1 MSSGAING
9 AAINSLLINGEA
21 VGGQSG
27 DSQLKI
33 ASLEMSS
40 HGTALLVAR
49 MQAGEGLAAQLLG
62 VPEVRMTIS
71 PEGLELAT
79 GGTAIARYN
88 TALKPNGLEMATAGK
103 PLAVKVVAAAGSQ
116 PMEFGTHRVQQGVD
130 VELGI
135 DGLDM
140 GLPGLH
146 LALGGRQPEEVRVIA
161 AGAQPLELGQPQIKA
176 GTYQAFA
183 PEGVNALALGAVGV
197 SATAFPAGA
206 ADALQLGMPAAMAS
220 ATAQGRDACELG
232 LPRLVV
238 GIAIPGLDMASSS
251 PAGAGTEGMTLQA
264 AGAEPLEL
272 GELQTLG
279 QTARARQHFPLALGQ
294 PSIVGRWVC

>member
-9 AAINSLLINGEA
+9 AVINSLVLNGEA

-40 HGTALLVAR
+40 HGTALLVVR
-49 MQAGEGLAAQLLG
+49 MQAGEGLTAQLLG
-62 VPEVRMTIS
+62 VPEVRMTLS

-79 GGTAIARYN
+79 GGTVIARYN
-88 TALKPNGLEMATAGK
+88 TALKPNGLEMA
-103 PLAVKVVAAAGSQ
+103 AAGLPTVQSIVHAQ
-116 PMEFGTHRVQQGVD
+116 SSEAMELGAHQVRQGVD

-135 DGLDM
+135 DSLDM
-140 GLPGLH
+140 GLQGLH
-146 LALGGRQPEEVRVIA
+146 MALAGMQPMDVVVLA
-161 AGAQPLELGQPQIKA
+161 SGAKPMQLGQPEVRA
-176 GTYQAFA
+176 GSLQATA
-183 PEGVNALALGAVGV
+183 AEGINALALGAVRV
-197 SATAFPAGA
+197 SAVSYAAGA
-206 ADALQLGMPAAMAS
+206 AAVLELGGPAIQATLKARGTDAMALGMPAV
-220 ATAQGRDACELG
+220 
-232 LPRLVV
+232 VV

-251 PAGAGTEGMTLQA
+251 PAGAGTEGMTVQA

-279 QTARARQHFPLALGQ
+279 QTGRARQHFPLVLGQ

>member
-1 MSSGAING
+1 MNDVPINGVAIN
-9 AAINSLLINGEA
+9 AAA
-21 VGGQSG
+21 
-27 DSQLKI
+27 DSAADGNTQLKPLGLELGI
-33 ASLEMSS
+33 A
-40 HGTALLVAR
+40 GTALLVMQAR
-49 MQAGEGLAAQLLG
+49 AGEGGAALALGDPAAKRTLL
-62 VPEVRMTIS
+62 P
-71 PEGLELAT
+71 PGLDLAT
-79 GGTAIARYN
+79 GGTAVARYN
-88 TALKPNGLEMATAGK
+88 TALKPNGLEMAAAGK
-103 PLAVKVVAAAGSQ
+103 PLALNVVAAAGSQ

-176 GTYQAFA
+176 GAYQAFA

-206 ADALQLGMPAAMAS
+206 ANVLQPGMPAVVAS
-220 ATAQGRDACELG
+220 ATAKGWEACELG

-251 PAGAGTEGMTLQA
+251 PAGAGTEGMTVQA

>member
-1 MSSGAING
+1 MSNGAING
-9 AAINSLLINGEA
+9 AAINSLVINGEA

-27 DSQLKI
+27 DSELKI

-49 MQAGEGLAAQLLG
+49 MQAGEGLSAQLLG

-103 PLAVKVVAAAGSQ
+103 PLAVNVVAVAGSQ
-116 PMEFGTHRVQQGVD
+116 PMEFGAHRVQQGVD

-140 GLPGLH
+140 GHQGLH
-146 LALGGRQPEEVRVIA
+146 MALGGRQPEEVRVIA
-161 AGAQPLELGQPQIKA
+161 AGAQPLELGQPQIEA
-176 GTYQAFA
+176 GVYQAFA
-183 PEGVNALALGAVGV
+183 PEGINALALGAVRV
-197 SATAFPAGA
+197 SAVSYAAGA
-206 ADALQLGMPAAMAS
+206 AAVLELGGPAIQTTLKARGTDAMALGMPAV
-220 ATAQGRDACELG
+220 
-232 LPRLVV
+232 VV

-251 PAGAGTEGMTLQA
+251 PAGAGTGGMTVQA